1 MISYKRALLA
11 GVTSLVLV
19 AVVAAAYLVRG
30 SGAGQTAQ
38 PQSGAAGESTL
49 MPGGVGR
56 SPGGTPTSPAGGSEG
71 DAPAATGRP
80 RSGSPAAG
88 DATADL
94 GEPIVQQSEVSVSR
108 PLAELVPEYADRPAA
123 ADEPQIEFQPE
134 LPWGPAPSSAPD
146 DADLVPQSL
155 GQATAGESV
164 DARVASAF
172 ADPEPLIPAPTLTF
186 DGINA
191 GSPSAGLP
199 PDPTGA
205 AGPNHYMQAT
215 NRTIAVYDKTGG
227 AVLGPVSSSSIWAG
241 MGGIC
246 STSNQGDPIVLYDRA
261 ADRFFYSE
269 VAFNRD
275 GFGAPVAPSY
285 NCMAVSATSDPSGA
299 WNRYSFVSP
308 TGHLM
313 DYPKYGRW
321 TDGYYMTAWL
331 FNASTGEYWGMLAAA
346 FDRNAMLAG
355 AAMSSV
361 WYATGSTAYGLIPA
375 DIDGGTL
382 PPAGVGN
389 PMVGFW
395 TGSSLPDTL
404 LVYHFRVNW
413 ASPPISSLV
422 LASVVGISP
431 LPLEITSAGCPD
443 LPRCVRQLGT
453 SQRLDSIPIRPMQRL
468 VYRNLGSYES
478 LALNMT
484 GFISEVAMIRWIEIR
499 GVSSVPFLYQEG
511 NHSGGGDYFWMGS
524 LATDGAGS
532 IALGYSRSS
541 TSINPSIAYTG
552 RRTSDPLGTMG
563 QGATYLIGGSGSQTH
578 YSGRWGDYSHMSIDP
593 SDDCTFWYTNE
604 YYSFTTSTSWR
615 TRVGK
620 FSIPG
625 CSTSPPAAPTGLTA
639 RSDDQQTSL
648 FWDNPVATGFT
659 GVRIVRKV
667 GGSPPASVT
676 DGVTVF
682 DGYASTY
689 TDVGLVNG
697 TQYSYG
703 LFSHNGLPAYS
714 IPATVSAT
722 PDTHAGLPYNSYLA
736 EGYTGNA
743 GFASSEYLTL
753 GNVDPINTSTVIA
766 TYFIEGR
773 APQYRTYT
781 VNPQSRRTVHVNVEL
796 GGGVASGIR
805 IATKTGPG
813 VIAERPMYF
822 AGNPGVTPLD
832 GGHDAVAAPKPSN
845 EWYFAEGYTGPGF
858 VEYLTILNP
867 SGEAPS
873 TVQATYA
880 FTSGAPL
887 VKNYVVQPGQRM
899 TINAA
904 SEVGS
909 GRDVSAKLAVT
920 SGPPVVAE
928 RPMYFGA
935 DPVLGTAAFGGHV
948 TLGAT
953 SPSNTWL
960 FAEGYTGPGFVE
972 WLTLQNPN
980 GSPSTATIT
989 YAFASGPPLVK
1000 VYPLAA
1006 NSRTTLRVN
1015 DEIGTPGRD
1024 VSVRI
1029 DVTGPP
1035 IVAERPMYFNADPVL
1050 GALANGGHVV
1060 VGASTTGT
1068 NTYFAEGYTGVGFV
1082 EWLTLQ
1088 NPDPLTSTI
1097 NITYY
1102 FDIGSPSGPIPLTLP
1117 PQSRTTIRVNSV
1129 VPSGREV
1136 SVKIDTT
1143 SGPNPLVERP
1153 MYFNANPGVGTGVN
1167 GGHDVVG
1174 FN

>member
-1 MISYKRALLA
+1 MTSHKRTLLA
-11 GVTSLVLV
+11 AATALVLV
-19 AVVAAAYLVRG
+19 VVVVAAYAARG
-30 SGAGQTAQ
+30 GSSGRSSAR
-38 PQSGAAGESTL
+38 QSGAVAESTL

-56 SPGGTPTSPAGGSEG
+56 SPGGTPSSASGGS
-71 DAPAATGRP
+71 GRD
-80 RSGSPAAG
+80 SGGAAG
-88 DATADL
+88 QSRSDSPPYQGASA
-94 GEPIVQQSEVSVSR
+94 GIGAPIAQTSEVSVSR
-108 PLAELVPEYADRPAA
+108 PLAELAPEFADRPATT
-123 ADEPQIEFQPE
+123 DEPRIDFRPE
-134 LPWGPAPSSAPD
+134 LPWGPTQSPGPAEA
-146 DADLVPQSL
+146 AAVPQSL
-155 GQATAGESV
+155 GQATGGEGA
-164 DARVASAF
+164 DAKVASAF
-172 ADPEPLIPAPTLTF
+172 GDPEPLIPSPTLTF

-191 GSPSAGLP
+191 SSPSAGLP

-215 NRTIAVYDKTGG
+215 NRTVAVYNKTGG
-227 AVLGPVSSSSIWAG
+227 TVLGPTSSSSIWSG
-241 MGGIC
+241 MGGVC
-246 STSNQGDPIVLYDRA
+246 STSNSGDPIVLYDRA

-269 VAFNRD
+269 IAFNRD
-275 GFGAPVAPSY
+275 GVGAPVAPFY
-285 NCMAVSATSDPSGA
+285 TCMAVSATSNPAGA

-321 TDGYYMTAWL
+321 SDGYYMTAWL
-331 FNASTGEYWGMLAAA
+331 FDSDGNSGGMLAAA
-346 FDRNAMLAG
+346 FDRNAMIAG
-355 AAMSSV
+355 AVTNSV
-361 WYATGSTAYGLIPA
+361 AYATGSTAYGLIPA

-389 PMVGFW
+389 PIVGFW
-395 TGSSLPDTL
+395 TGSSLVDTL
-404 LVYHFRVNW
+404 LVYHFRVTW
-413 ASPPISSLV
+413 ASPPISSLLV
-422 LASVVGISP
+422 ASAVGISP
-431 LPLEITSAGCPD
+431 LPLEVSLAGCPD
-443 LPRCVRQLGT
+443 FSRCVHQLGT
-453 SQRLDSIPIRPMQRL
+453 SQRLDSIPVRPMQRL

-484 GFISEVAMIRWIEIR
+484 GFISEIAMIRWIEIR

-511 NHSGGGDYFWMGS
+511 NHSNGSEHYWMGS
-524 LATDGAGS
+524 LALDGAGS

-541 TSINPSIAYTG
+541 PFNYPSIAYAG
-552 RRTSDPLGTMG
+552 RRISDPLGTMA
-563 QGATYLIGGSGSQTH
+563 QGSTTMHVGGGAQTH
-578 YSGRWGDYSHMSIDP
+578 FSGRWGDYSHMSIDP

-604 YYSFTTSTSWR
+604 YYWGISSSSWR
-615 TRVGK
+615 TRIGK

-625 CSTSPPAAPTGLTA
+625 CSTSAPPAPSGVTA
-639 RSDDQQTSL
+639 RADDQQVSL
-648 FWDNPVATGFT
+648 FWTNPVATGFN

-667 GGSPPASVT
+667 GAIPPASVS

-689 TDVGLVNG
+689 TDVGLTNG

-714 IPATVSAT
+714 APATAT
-722 PDTHAGLPYNSYLA
+722 ESPATHAGLPYNAYLA
-736 EGYTGNA
+736 EGYTGNS

-753 GNVDPINTSTVIA
+753 GNVDPSNASTVIA
-766 TYFIEGR
+766 TYYIEGR

-781 VNPQSRRTVHVNVEL
+781 VNPQSRRTIHVNVEL
-796 GGGVASGIR
+796 GGGVASGVR
-805 IATKTGPG
+805 ITTQIGPG
-813 VIAERPMYF
+813 VIVERPMYF
-822 AGNPGVTPLD
+822 SGNPGVTPLD
-832 GGHDAVAAPKPSN
+832 GGHDSVAAPKPSN

-867 SGEAPS
+867 SGEAAA

-887 VKNYVVQPGQRM
+887 VKNYVVKPGQRM

-909 GRDVSAKLAVT
+909 GRDVSTKFAVL

-980 GSPSTATIT
+980 GGPTSATIT

-1000 VYPLAA
+1000 IYPLAA

-1015 DEIGTPGRD
+1015 DEIGAPGRD

-1035 IVAERPMYFNADPVL
+1035 IVAERPMYFSADPVL

-1060 VGASTTGT
+1060 VGASTTGA
-1068 NTYFAEGYTGVGFV
+1068 NTYFAEGYTGAGFV

-1088 NPDPLTSTI
+1088 NPDPLTSTV
-1097 NITYY
+1097 NVTYY
-1102 FDIGSPSGPIPLTLP
+1102 FDIGSPSGPNPLTLP

-1136 SVKIDTT
+1136 SVKIETT

-1153 MYFNANPGVGTGVN
+1153 MYFNANPGVGTSVN

>member
-1 MISYKRALLA
+1 MISHKRTLLA
-11 GVTSLVLV
+11 
-19 AVVAAAYLVRG
+19 VAAALALVVVAVAAYAARG
-30 SGAGQTAQ
+30 ASSDRSSSRR
-38 PQSGAAGESTL
+38 SGAAAESTL
-49 MPGGVGR
+49 MPGSVGR
-56 SPGGTPTSPAGGSEG
+56 SPGGTPSSASGGSG
-71 DAPAATGRP
+71 SNAPEVGGKPRP
-80 RSGSPAAG
+80 GAAG
-88 DATADL
+88 LDNATAEL
-94 GEPIVQQSEVSVSR
+94 GAPIVQQSEVSVSR
-108 PLAELVPEYADRPAA
+108 PLADLAPEFAGEPVV
-123 ADEPQIEFQPE
+123 ADEPRIEFRPE
-134 LPWGPAPSSAPD
+134 LPWGPALAEAPD
-146 DADLVPQSL
+146 EAALETQSL
-155 GQATAGESV
+155 GQAAGSGNSDV
-164 DARVASAF
+164 RVASAF
-172 ADPEPLIPAPTLTF
+172 GEPEPLIPSPTLTF

-191 GSPSAGLP
+191 SSPSAGMP

-205 AGPNHYMQAT
+205 PGPNHYMQAT
-215 NRTIAVYDKTGG
+215 NRTVAVYDKTGG
-227 AVLGPVSSSSIWAG
+227 TVLGPTSSSAIWAG

-246 STSNQGDPIVLYDRA
+246 STSNSGDPIVLYDRA

-269 VAFNRD
+269 IAFNRD
-275 GFGAPVAPSY
+275 GFGAPIAPFY
-285 NCMAVSATSDPSGA
+285 TCMAVSATGNPAGA

-321 TDGYYMTAWL
+321 TDGYYMTSWL
-331 FNASTGEYWGMLAAA
+331 FDSSGNFGGMLAAA
-346 FDRNAMLAG
+346 FDRSAMIAG
-355 AAMSSV
+355 AAMNSV

-375 DIDGGTL
+375 DIDGGSL

-389 PMVGFW
+389 PMVGLW
-395 TGSSLPDTL
+395 TGSALPDTV
-404 LVYHFRVNW
+404 LVYRFNANW
-413 ASPPISSLV
+413 AAPSMSSLV
-422 LASVVGISP
+422 LGGVVMISP
-431 LPLEITSAGCPD
+431 LPLEVNAAGCPD
-443 LPRCVRQLGT
+443 IPRCVNQLGT

-468 VYRNLGSYES
+468 VYRNLGAYES
-478 LALNMT
+478 LVFNMT
-484 GFISEVAMIRWIEIR
+484 GFISQAAMIRWVELR

-511 NHSGGGDYFWMGS
+511 NQSSGSEHYWMGS
-524 LATDGAGS
+524 LALDGAGS

-541 TSINPSIAYTG
+541 PFNYPSIAYAG
-552 RRTSDPLGTMG
+552 RRTSDALGTMG
-563 QGATYLIGGSGSQTH
+563 QGSTTMTTGGGAQTH
-578 YSGRWGDYSHMSIDP
+578 FSGRWGDYSHMSIDP

-604 YYSFTTSTSWR
+604 YYSTTSSASWR
-615 TRVGK
+615 TRIGK

-625 CSTSPPAAPTGLTA
+625 CSTSAPPAPSGVTA
-639 RSDDQQTSL
+639 RADDQQVSL
-648 FWDNPVATGFT
+648 FWTNPVATGFT

-667 GGSPPASVT
+667 GASPPASVS

-689 TDVGLVNG
+689 TDVGLTNG

-714 IPATVSAT
+714 APATAT
-722 PDTHAGLPYNSYLA
+722 ETPATHAGLPYNAYLA
-736 EGYTGNA
+736 EGYTGNS

-753 GNVDPINTSTVIA
+753 GNVDPSNASTVIA
-766 TYFIEGR
+766 TYYIEGR

-781 VNPQSRRTVHVNVEL
+781 VNPQSRRTIHVNVEL
-796 GGGVASGIR
+796 GGGVASGVR
-805 IATKTGPG
+805 MATQIGPG
-813 VIAERPMYF
+813 VIVERPMYF
-822 AGNPGVTPLD
+822 SGNPGVTPLD
-832 GGHDAVAAPKPSN
+832 GGHDSVAAPKPSG

-867 SGEAPS
+867 SGEGPS

-909 GRDVSAKLAVT
+909 GRDVSTKFAVL

-935 DPVLGTAAFGGHV
+935 DPVLGTTAFGGHV
-948 TLGAT
+948 TLGAIA
-953 SPSNTWL
+953 PSNTWL

-980 GSPSTATIT
+980 GAPTSATIS

-1015 DEIGTPGRD
+1015 DEIGAPGRD

-1050 GALANGGHVV
+1050 GAIANGGHVV
-1060 VGASTTGT
+1060 VGANTAGT
-1068 NTYFAEGYTGVGFV
+1068 NTYFAEGYTGAGFV

-1102 FDIGSPSGPIPLTLP
+1102 FDIGSPSGPNPLTLL

-1136 SVKIDTT
+1136 SVKIETT

-1153 MYFNANPGVGTGVN
+1153 MYFNANPGVGTSVS

>member
-1 MISYKRALLA
+1 MSDHA
-11 GVTSLVLV
+11 GT
-19 AVVAAAYLVRG
+19 
-30 SGAGQTAQ
+30 
-38 PQSGAAGESTL
+38 
-49 MPGGVGR
+49 GGKQR
-56 SPGGTPTSPAGGSEG
+56 SKSPGNQ
-71 DAPAATGRP
+71 AAT
-80 RSGSPAAG
+80 
-88 DATADL
+88 DL
-94 GEPIVQQSEVSVSR
+94 GAPMIQHSEVSVSR
-108 PLAELVPEYADRPAA
+108 PLADLAPEFAGSPGAS
-123 ADEPQIEFQPE
+123 DEPQIEFTPE
-134 LPWGPAPSSAPD
+134 LPWGPATSPTSDEAALAPNLSEEG
-146 DADLVPQSL
+146 ADT
-155 GQATAGESV
+155 GKATDSPAAG
-164 DARVASAF
+164 AIAPRAF
-172 ADPEPLIPAPTLTF
+172 ADPEPRIPSPTLTF

-191 GSPSAGLP
+191 SSPGAGLP

-227 AVLGPVSSSSIWAG
+227 TSLSPFASSAIWAG

-246 STSNQGDPIVLYDRA
+246 STSNSGDPIVLYDRA

-275 GFGAPVAPSY
+275 GYGAPIAPFY
-285 NCMAVSATSDPSGA
+285 TCMAVSATGNPTGA

-308 TGHLM
+308 TGQLM

-321 TDGYYMTAWL
+321 TDGYHMTSWL
-331 FNASTGEYWGMLAAA
+331 FNMTTGAFEGMLAAA
-346 FDRNAMLAG
+346 FDRNAMIAG
-355 AAMSSV
+355 SPMNSV
-361 WYATGSTAYGLIPA
+361 WFQTGSAAYGLIPA

-382 PPAGVGN
+382 PPPGVGN
-389 PMVGFW
+389 PMVGLW
-395 TGSSLPDTL
+395 TGSPLPDTVV
-404 LVYHFRVNW
+404 VYRLNANW
-413 ASPPISSLV
+413 AIPSMSSLV
-422 LASVVGISP
+422 LGGVVGISP
-431 LPLEITSAGCPD
+431 LPLEVTSAGCPD
-443 LPRCVRQLGT
+443 IPRCVHQLGT

-478 LALNMT
+478 LVFNMT
-484 GFISEVAMIRWIEIR
+484 GFISQVAMIRWVELR
-499 GVSSVPFLYQEG
+499 GVSSVPFLFQEG
-511 NHSGGGDYFWMGS
+511 NQSSGSEHFWMGS
-524 LATDGAGS
+524 LAIDGAGS

-541 TSINPSIAYTG
+541 PFNYPAIAYAG
-552 RRTSDPLGTMG
+552 RRTSDALGTMG
-563 QGATYLIGGSGSQTH
+563 QGSTTMNFGVGAQTH
-578 YSGRWGDYSHMSIDP
+578 SSGRWGDYSHMSIDP
-593 SDDCTFWYTNE
+593 ADDCTFWYTNE
-604 YYSFTTSTSWR
+604 YYSSTSSTSWR
-615 TRVGK
+615 TRIGK

-625 CSTSPPAAPTGLTA
+625 CSTSAPPAPSGVTA
-639 RSDDQQTSL
+639 RADDQQVSL
-648 FWDNPVATGFT
+648 FWTNPVATGFT
-659 GVRIVRKV
+659 GVRVVRKV
-667 GGSPPASVT
+667 GASPPASVS

-689 TDVGLVNG
+689 TDVGLTNG

-714 IPATVSAT
+714 APSTATETPA
-722 PDTHAGLPYNSYLA
+722 THAGLPYNAYLA
-736 EGYTGNA
+736 EGYTGNS

-753 GNVDPINTSTVIA
+753 GNVDPGVASTVIA
-766 TYFIEGR
+766 TYYIEGR

-781 VNPQSRRTVHVNVEL
+781 VNPQSRRTVHVNAEL
-796 GGGVASGIR
+796 GGGVASGVR
-805 IATKTGPG
+805 IATQVGPG
-813 VIAERPMYF
+813 VIVERPMYF

-832 GGHDAVAAPKPSN
+832 GGHDSVAAPKPSN
-845 EWYFAEGYTGPGF
+845 EWYFAEGYTGTGF

-909 GRDVSAKLAVT
+909 GRDVSTKFAVI

-953 SPSNTWL
+953 SPANTWL

-980 GSPSTATIT
+980 GSASTATIT
-989 YAFASGPPLVK
+989 YAFSSGPPLVK
-1000 VYPLAA
+1000 VYPLPA

-1015 DEIGTPGRD
+1015 DEIGAPGRD

-1050 GALANGGHVV
+1050 GAVANGGHVV
-1060 VGASTTGT
+1060 VGASTTGAS
-1068 NTYFAEGYTGVGFV
+1068 TYFAEGYTGTGFV
-1082 EWLTLQ
+1082 EWMTLQ
-1088 NPDPLTSTI
+1088 NPDSVASTV

-1102 FDIGSPSGPIPLTLP
+1102 FDVGAPSGPNPLTLP

-1136 SVKIDTT
+1136 SVKIETT

-1153 MYFNANPGVGTGVN
+1153 MYFNANPGVGTGVS